1 MKDISFQAITS
12 NAIASIKVALN
23 NLDTVSVPLQIGDA
37 FTNYFQLIN
46 DPTGF
51 PNRVDSTISVDNN
64 TRIFTISPT
73 SSSFEVYHKG
83 VRFLKTEADSL
94 VFSNTE
100 GSHFIYYNS
109 DGELA
114 ELLSLDI
121 DLIKEDAYVA
131 NFYWSVAQ
139 QRILFNK
146 PNDERHSIF
155 MDNNTHYY
163 LHSVNGS
170 KYKSGFS
177 IINILVDQDGSLNTH
192 SNFSVTQGEFFDED
206 ILFTHSSTTTFNV
219 LYREGTQW
227 RVKEADN
234 FPLIYDG
241 INTIKFN
248 PLIGNEYSLQNAT
261 EGSYILMHVIA
272 INETSSKVAVF
283 VGNNEYTDIDTARQS
298 ASTELEKISGLP
310 MAEFVPI
317 GTVIFQTSS
326 LYTNTTKA
334 RTIAVDESGSTY
346 VDFRFTKSFNVSGSI
361 GIVASHSLLSHLEL
375 DDHKQYLNTERGD
388 IRYYTKT
395 EVDTTLED
403 YQNKTIL
410 NSKGDIYVRD
420 NSNVIKK
427 PIGVNY
433 EVLSVDNLSNTNLSY
448 KNVGSILQPNKDI
461 TIYDDFTSIVASDEF
476 SLISTGGSI
485 AVGALNGVIA
495 GQNNVG
501 IYTLSSGNTNSNFG
515 SYILGNSSGSGY
527 FAINGDMIYETLIY
541 LPILSMSTTRY
552 YSIFGISDSITS
564 SATDNTVDGIYFFY
578 FDATSSNWII
588 KTRSNSVESTLTT
601 SVAVT
606 ANTWIKLRI
615 EYNHATTTATFFIN
629 NTSVGSL
636 NTNIPLTLARASG
649 LNIKMQKTVGNGQR
663 YCGIDYIYFNHYYTE
678 GNKR

>member
-23 NLDTVSVPLQIGDA
+23 NLDTISVPLQIGNA

-51 PNRVDSTISVDNN
+51 PNRVDSTISINN
-64 TRIFTISPT
+64 ATRTFSISPT
-73 SSSFEVYHKG
+73 NTSFSIYYKGNEFIKSSAETFTFANV
-83 VRFLKTEADSL
+83 
-94 VFSNTE
+94 E
-100 GSHFIYYNS
+100 GIHHIYYNQ

-114 ELLSLDI
+114 ELLAFDI
-121 DLIKEDAYVA
+121 DLIKEFCYVA
-131 NFYWSVAQ
+131 NFYWSVSQ
-139 QRILFNK
+139 QRILFDK

-177 IINILVDQDGSLNTH
+177 ITNVLVDQDGSSNTH
-192 SNFSVTQGEFFDED
+192 SNFNVTQGEFFDED
-206 ILFTHSSTTTFNV
+206 ILFNHTPTTTFNV

-272 INETSSKVAVF
+272 INEPSSKVAVF
-283 VGNNEYTDIDTARQS
+283 VGNNEYTDIDIARQS
-298 ASTELEKISGLP
+298 ASDEIEKISGLP
-310 MAEFVPI
+310 MAEFIPI
-317 GTVIFQTSS
+317 GTLIFQTSS
-326 LYTNTTKA
+326 LYTNATKA

-346 VDFRFTKSFNVSGSI
+346 VDFRFTKSFNASGSI

-375 DDHKQYLNTERGD
+375 DDHKQYLNIERGD
-388 IRYYTKT
+388 ARYYTET
-395 EVDTTLED
+395 EIDTTLLS

-410 NSKGDIYVRD
+410 DTKGDIYVRD
-420 NSNVIKK
+420 NTNVIKK
-427 PIGVNY
+427 AIGVNY
-433 EVLSVDNLSNTNLSY
+433 EVLSVDTLSNTNLSY
-448 KNVGSILQPNKDI
+448 RNVGSILQPNKDI
-461 TIYDDFTSIVASDEF
+461 TIYDDFTSIATNDEF
-476 SLISTGGSI
+476 SLVTTGGSI
-485 AVGALNGVIA
+485 AIGALNGVVA

-541 LPILSMSTTRY
+541 LPILSTSTVRY

-578 FDATSSNWII
+578 FDATSLNWII

-615 EYNHATTTATFFIN
+615 EYTHATTTATFFIN
-629 NTSVGSL
+629 NTNVGSL